1 MLNSSSDEDIE
12 SIVQDIVNYLLSWVE
27 EGIKNTDEV
36 TKKKAN
42 ITKGKITENSIWRVL
57 VILDCELKV
66 SQYHIMEIHG
76 INQSLKS

>member
-36 TKKKAN
+36 TKKKAT
-42 ITKGKITENSIWRVL
+42 IIKGKITENSI
-57 VILDCELKV
+57 
-66 SQYHIMEIHG
+66 
-76 INQSLKS
+76 